1 MKKTIVVKQNILSHN
16 DELANQIRHQLDAH
30 SILALNFMASPGGGK
45 TSVINT
51 LIHLLKQKKRIAVI
65 EGDVVT
71 IDVTILKKHKIPVIL
86 ANTHGACHLD
96 SLMVLKALNKLTL
109 ADLDVLFIEN
119 VGNLVCPANF
129 PLGNHCNI
137 VIASVPEGDD
147 KPIKYPNMFRHADIV
162 LLNKIDFLPS
172 ETFSMHRFQAAL
184 LKINPLATLIPI
196 SCKTQEGFGTV
207 VQHLF
212 K

>member
-1 MKKTIVVKQNILSHN
+1 MIKTIVVKQNILSHN
-16 DELANQIRHQLDAH
+16 DELANQIRQQLDAH

-51 LIHLLKQKKRIAVI
+51 LIHLLKRKKRIAVI

-71 IDVTILKKHKIPVIL
+71 IDVNILKKHKIPVIL

-109 ADLDVLFIEN
+109 SDLDVLFIEN

-129 PLGNHCNI
+129 PLGNHSNI

-147 KPIKYPNMFRHADIV
+147 KPKKYPNMFRHADIV
-162 LLNKIDFLPS
+162 LLNKIDVLPS
-172 ETFSMHRFQAAL
+172 ETFSMHRFQSAL
-184 LKINPLATLIPI
+184 LKINPRATLIPI
-196 SCKTQEGFGTV
+196 SCKTREGFDSV
-207 VQHLF
+207 VQLLF